1 MGQDHEG
8 AGRRTVIAPV
18 VAVAGTTAALAGL
31 NRLIDLQAGPL
42 PEQLPADPQEYES
55 RFGRVMY
62 YTAGDDAAPPLLL
75 IHGHNAAASAYE
87 FRNQFTR
94 LAADYHVFAP
104 DLIGYGLSD
113 RPPIEY
119 TAETYIELIR
129 DLLREVV
136 RTPAL
141 VVASSLS
148 GAHAIQV
155 AADDPEWITHLVLI
169 GPTGL
174 SRQTGPDGVGR
185 AVTALLRTPVVGE
198 TLFHGLASR
207 AGIRGFLRNQTYADP
222 ACVDDDLVEMN
233 YLSAHQPGARYA
245 PASFVGGALGHDV
258 HDAWPRVGQPA
269 LLVWGADAQITPVG
283 DAAGFLALNPGTEL
297 ETIQAAG
304 LVPHDEQPEEFAR
317 IVLDWLERTKH
328 LIPGPV

>member
-1 MGQDHEG
+1 
-8 AGRRTVIAPV
+8 
-18 VAVAGTTAALAGL
+18 
-31 NRLIDLQAGPL
+31 
-42 PEQLPADPQEYES
+42 
-55 RFGRVMY
+55 
-62 YTAGDDAAPPLLL
+62 
-75 IHGHNAAASAYE
+75 
-87 FRNQFTR
+87 
-94 LAADYHVFAP
+94 
-104 DLIGYGLSD
+104 
-113 RPPIEY
+113 
-119 TAETYIELIR
+119 
-129 DLLREVV
+129 
-136 RTPAL
+136 
-141 VVASSLS
+141 
-148 GAHAIQV
+148 
-155 AADDPEWITHLVLI
+155 
-169 GPTGL
+169 
-174 SRQTGPDGVGR
+174 
-185 AVTALLRTPVVGE
+185 VGE

-207 AGIRGFLRNQTYADP
+207 VGIRGFLRNQTYADP

-317 IVLDWLERTKH
+317 IVLDWLERTKN

>member
-207 AGIRGFLRNQTYADP
+207 AGIRGFLRNQT
-222 ACVDDDLVEMN
+222 
-233 YLSAHQPGARYA
+233 
-245 PASFVGGALGHDV
+245 
-258 HDAWPRVGQPA
+258 
-269 LLVWGADAQITPVG
+269 
-283 DAAGFLALNPGTEL
+283 
-297 ETIQAAG
+297 
-304 LVPHDEQPEEFAR
+304 
-317 IVLDWLERTKH
+317 
-328 LIPGPV
+328 